1 MISDSEPGHI
11 ARFRAILDDRGV
23 LTQADQIAPYLTDFR
38 DLYRGST
45 TAVLR
50 PRCTAEVAAVMR
62 VCTELNIP
70 VVPHGG
76 NTGYCGGATPDESG
90 REIVLSLERLDRIRD
105 VDPLN
110 FTLTAEAGCVL
121 ARIQEAAASADR
133 LYPLS
138 LGSEGSCQLG
148 GTLATNAGGTA
159 VLRYGNS
166 RDLVLG
172 LEVVLPDGQVVDGL
186 RALRKD
192 NLGYDLKQLFIG
204 SEGTLGIITAA
215 VLKLFPL
222 PAAHVTA
229 MLALRDV
236 EAAVE
241 LLSRARQYTGDL
253 VTTFELLPRIAV
265 DLTTRHIPGVRDF
278 LEAEHDWYAMV
289 EFSLPPS
296 GQTQRELVE
305 EFLMEALEQGVVI
318 DAALA
323 QSEAD
328 RQAMWRMRESIPE
341 AQRHEG
347 VSVKHDVSVPLSS
360 VPGLIAEAG
369 AAVRELVPG
378 VRLVAYGHIGDGNLH
393 FNLSPPVGADEQEF
407 LAQAGAVHEAVYRI
421 VSARGGSI
429 AAEHGVGRL
438 KRDALSRFRSGAEYD
453 LMVRLKQSLDPQGI
467 MNPGKVIQIDDAD
480 SA

>member
-1 MISDSEPGHI
+1 MSSHPEASHI
-11 ARFRAILDDRGV
+11 ARFRAILGDRGV
-23 LTQADQIAPYLTDFR
+23 LTEADRISPYLTDFR
-38 DLYRGST
+38 NLYLGST
-45 TAVLR
+45 PAVLR
-50 PRCTAEVAAVMR
+50 PGSTAEVSAVMR
-62 VCTELNIP
+62 VCTELKIP

-76 NTGYCGGATPDESG
+76 NTGYCGGATPRESG
-90 REIVLSLERLDRIRD
+90 QDVVLSLERLDRIRA

-110 FTLTAEAGCVL
+110 YTLTAEAGCIL
-121 ARIQEAAASADR
+121 ARVQEAAANADR

-159 VLRYGNS
+159 VLRYGNT

-172 LEVVLPDGQVVDGL
+172 LEVVLPDGEIVDGL

-215 VLKLFPL
+215 VLKLFPR

-241 LLSRARQYTGDL
+241 LLSQARQYTGDM

-278 LEAEHDWYAMV
+278 FAAKHEWFALV
-289 EFSLPPS
+289 EFSLAS
-296 GQTQRELVE
+296 LQLSQRELAE
-305 EFLMEALEQGVVI
+305 TFLMGAIEQGLVI

-341 AQRHEG
+341 AQRHAG
-347 VSVKHDVSVPLSS
+347 ASVKHDISVPLSC
-360 VPGLIAEAG
+360 VPGFIAEAG
-369 AAVRELVPG
+369 AAVRKLVPG

-393 FNLSPPVGADEQEF
+393 FNLSPPAGGDEQEF
-407 LAQAGAVHEAVYRI
+407 LAQAGAVHDAVFAM
-421 VSARGGSI
+421 VSARGGSV

-438 KRDALSRFRSGAEYD
+438 KRDALPRYRAGAEYE
-453 LMVRLKQSLDPQGI
+453 LMVRIKRSLDPLGI
-467 MNPGKVIQIDDAD
+467 MNPGKVIQFDDAG
-480 SA
+480 SV

>member
-1 MISDSEPGHI
+1 MTSHPEPSHI
-11 ARFRAILDDRGV
+11 ARFRAILGDHGV
-23 LTQADQIAPYLTDFR
+23 VTQADQISPYLTDFR
-38 DLYRGST
+38 GLYRGST
-45 TAVLR
+45 AVVLR
-50 PRCTAEVAAVMR
+50 PGSSAEVAAVMR
-62 VCTELNIP
+62 LCTELKIP

-76 NTGYCGGATPDESG
+76 NTGYCGGATPRESG
-90 REIVLSLERLDRIRD
+90 QDVVLSLERLNRIRA

-110 FTLTAEAGCVL
+110 YTLTAEAGCIL
-121 ARIQEAAASADR
+121 ATVQEAAAGADR

-159 VLRYGNS
+159 VLRYGNT

-172 LEVVLPDGQVVDGL
+172 LEVVLPDGEIVDGL

-192 NLGYDLKQLFIG
+192 NLGYDVKQLFIG

-215 VLKLFPL
+215 VLKLFPR

-229 MLALRDV
+229 MLALPDV
-236 EAAVE
+236 QAAVG
-241 LLSRARQYTGDL
+241 LLSRARQYTGDM

-278 LEAEHDWYAMV
+278 FAAKHQWYAMV
-289 EFSLPPS
+289 DFSLAS
-296 GQTQRELVE
+296 LQQSQRELAE
-305 EFLMEALEQGVVI
+305 TFLMEAIEQGLVI
-318 DAALA
+318 DAVLA

-341 AQRHEG
+341 AQRHAG
-347 VSVKHDVSVPLSS
+347 ASIKHDISVPLSC

-369 AAVRELVPG
+369 AAVRKMVPG
-378 VRLVAYGHIGDGNLH
+378 ARVVAYGHIGDGNLH
-393 FNLSPPVGADEQEF
+393 FNLSPPVGGDEQEF
-407 LAQAGAVHEAVYRI
+407 LAQAGAVHDAVFAM
-421 VSARGGSI
+421 VAARGGSV

-438 KRDALSRFRSGAEYD
+438 KRDALSRYRAGAEFD
-453 LMVRLKQSLDPQGI
+453 LMVRIKRSLDPLGI
-467 MNPGKVIQIDDAD
+467 MNPGKVIQFDDTG
-480 SA
+480 SV

>member
-1 MISDSEPGHI
+1 MTSNSEPGHI
-11 ARFRAILDDRGV
+11 ARFRALLGDRGV
-23 LTQADQIAPYLTDFR
+23 LTQADQLASYLTDFR

-45 TAVLR
+45 AAVLR
-50 PRCTAEVAAVMR
+50 PGSTAEVAAVMR
-62 VCTELNIP
+62 LCTELRVP

-76 NTGYCGGATPDESG
+76 NTGYCGGATP
-90 REIVLSLERLDRIRD
+90 RETGQDVVLSLERLDRIRA
-105 VDPLN
+105 VDALN
-110 FTLTAEAGCVL
+110 YTLTAEAGCIL
-121 ARIQEAAASADR
+121 ARVQEAAADADR

-172 LEVVLPDGQVVDGL
+172 LEVVLPNGEIVDGL

-215 VLKLFPL
+215 VVKLFPR

-241 LLSRARQYTGDL
+241 ILSRARQYTGDM

-278 LEAEHDWYAMV
+278 LEGEHDWYAMI
-289 EFSLPPS
+289 EFSLATLAGS
-296 GQTQRELVE
+296 QQELTE
-305 EFLMEALEQGVVI
+305 TFLMESMEQGLVI

-347 VSVKHDVSVPLSS
+347 VSIKHDVSVPLSR

-369 AAVRELVPG
+369 AAVRQLLPG
-378 VRLVAYGHIGDGNLH
+378 VRLVSYGHIGDGNLH
-393 FNLSPPVGADEQEF
+393 FNLSPPVGGDEQDF
-407 LAQAGAVHEAVYRI
+407 LSQAEAFHDAVYEI
-421 VSARGGSI
+421 VTASGGSI

-438 KRDALSRFRSGAEYD
+438 KRDALSRYRAGAEYE
-453 LMVRLKQSLDPQGI
+453 LMVRLKRSLDPLQI
-467 MNPGKVIQIDDAD
+467 MNPGKVIQFDDD